1 MKKLQRSDLCSNP
14 FEQFERW
21 YQNAVQAGIPE
32 PEAISL
38 ATATRDG
45 QPSARMVLL
54 RGFDERGFTFYT
66 NYGSRKG
73 RELQENPQAEIVV
86 YWHPLARQIRI
97 AGEVAK
103 TSTQES
109 QTYFETRTY
118 GSQLSAWASRQS
130 DVVQDRNAL
139 EERLQEIETRFGD
152 GPVPLPPFWGGFR
165 LRPRTFEFWQ
175 HGDDRLHDRFRYSR
189 VNGGKWLLERLFP

>member
-1 MKKLQRSDLCSNP
+1 
-14 FEQFERW
+14 
-21 YQNAVQAGIPE
+21 
-32 PEAISL
+32 
-38 ATATRDG
+38 
-45 QPSARMVLL
+45 MVLL

-109 QTYFETRTY
+109 QTYFETRPY